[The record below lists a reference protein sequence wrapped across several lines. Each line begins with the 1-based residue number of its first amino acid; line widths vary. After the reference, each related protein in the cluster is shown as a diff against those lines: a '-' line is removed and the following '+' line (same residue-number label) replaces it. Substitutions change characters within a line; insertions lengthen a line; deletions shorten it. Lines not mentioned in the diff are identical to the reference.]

1 MTLSFPHADPGTVVR
16 DSLVLIDRLPT
27 GQPETLPVIVANGH
41 EDGPTLWV
49 TGSIHGDEV
58 TATAVCQDIVSDGL
72 VDHLAGRLVILPTLN
87 PAGLR
92 RTTRTSYYDGEDP
105 NRKFPDVE
113 YVKRGA
119 TPAETIDGPRP
130 PTQQQLL
137 CRRLFDCFS
146 ADADALLDIHTAT
159 VGSAPFVIQDR
170 VLYDRGLRDR
180 EAALSLADAVTELAD
195 AFGLPV
201 VFEYPPEEYLDENL
215 HLSTSGSA
223 LNQAGIPAL
232 TVELGSHSVVDDE
245 LRRQGVAGIYR
256 AMEHMEMVGDATEAF
271 PKFLGPLPDPVPAPR
286 SGQHRR
292 FVGPHVQP
300 GATGIVRHDVDAG
313 DVVEPGQTI
322 ARVVDP
328 TGNPDSARELSS
340 EHNGWVLGRLPGI
353 AGYEHTAT
361 AWLAVED
368 DSDPIGAP
376 EDE

>member
-27 GQPETLPVIVANGH
+27 GQPETIPVIIVNG
-41 EDGPTLWV
+41 EKDGPTLWV

-72 VDHLAGRLVILPTLN
+72 ADHLSGRLVVLPNLN

-92 RTTRTSYYDGEDP
+92 RTTRTSYYDNEDP

-113 YVKRGA
+113 YVTRDA
-119 TPAETIDGPRP
+119 SPEDTIDGPRP
-130 PTQQQLL
+130 PTQQQIL
-137 CRRLFDCFS
+137 CRRLFDCFA

-159 VGSAPFVIQDR
+159 VDSAPFVIQDR

-180 EAALSLADAVTELAD
+180 EAALSLADELTELAD

-201 VFEYPPEEYLDENL
+201 VFEYPSEEYRDEKL
-215 HLSTSGSA
+215 HCSTSGSA

-245 LRRQGVAGIYR
+245 LRRHGVAGVYR
-256 AMEHMEMVGDATEAF
+256 AMENLGMVADATEAF
-271 PKFLGPLPDPVPAPR
+271 PAFLAPMPNPIPAPC

-292 FVGPHVQP
+292 YVGPHVPP
-300 GATGIVRHDVDAG
+300 GETGIIRHEVDSG
-313 DVVEPGQTI
+313 DGVEPGETI

-328 TGNPDSARELSS
+328 TGHPDSARELSS
-340 EHNGWVLGRLPGI
+340 EHKGWVLGRLPGI
-353 AGYEHTAT
+353 AGYEHTAV